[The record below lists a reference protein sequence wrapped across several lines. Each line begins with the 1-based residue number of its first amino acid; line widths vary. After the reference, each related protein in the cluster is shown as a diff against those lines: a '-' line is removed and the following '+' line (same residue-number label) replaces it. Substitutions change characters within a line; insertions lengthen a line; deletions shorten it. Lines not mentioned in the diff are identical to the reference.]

1 MLTPPRHRVDAPG
14 IYVHETDPAVRLD
27 LVDLESA
34 AIAELVAAAA
44 PERRADLAK
53 QYRHPWRR
61 YASGEGRFDID
72 ARYPLPLV
80 GGSFIERTAREYL
93 DAGATLFRLR
103 RLARED
109 RDAIGVLLGSDRADT
124 VSRLGR
130 SFEEVIAAAH
140 VDALNRIHGLRRA
153 VQLGL
158 DGVEGW
164 HAGPW
169 PRGTVVDEARID
181 ALDEVGGAPLLQAL
195 ALAILRYS
203 DPLRRDEGL
212 PSASPGTEPSR

>member
-1 MLTPPRHRVDAPG
+1 M
-14 IYVHETDPAVRLD
+14 
-27 LVDLESA
+27 
-34 AIAELVAAAA
+34 
-44 PERRADLAK
+44 
-53 QYRHPWRR
+53 
-61 YASGEGRFDID
+61 
-72 ARYPLPLV
+72 
-80 GGSFIERTAREYL
+80 
-93 DAGATLFRLR
+93 
-103 RLARED
+103 
-109 RDAIGVLLGSDRADT
+109 LLGSDRADT

-181 ALDEVGGAPLLQAL
+181 ALDEVGGAPCC
-195 ALAILRYS
+195 
-203 DPLRRDEGL
+203 RRWRWRS
-212 PSASPGTEPSR
+212 SATATR